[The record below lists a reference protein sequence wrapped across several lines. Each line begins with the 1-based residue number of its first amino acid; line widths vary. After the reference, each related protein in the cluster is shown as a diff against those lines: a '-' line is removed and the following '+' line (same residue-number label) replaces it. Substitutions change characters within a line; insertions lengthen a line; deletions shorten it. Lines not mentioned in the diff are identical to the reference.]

1 MTIGEYFDHTNLDP
15 AAATGDIEKL
25 CQEAIDH
32 QFFSVCVQPVHVRL
46 ASRLLADTPVK
57 VTTVVGFPLGQ
68 NKTSVKV
75 FETAQAVADGA
86 DEIDM
91 VMNYAA
97 LKEGNLEAVKQD
109 IAAVRQACPNQVLKV
124 ILETSQLSD
133 SEIITAC
140 ELAELAK
147 ADFVKTSTGF
157 RGEGAKADQVK
168 LMKTYFHGLVKAS
181 GGIRSLADFQTMV
194 DAGADRIGASASVA
208 IAEQAK

>member
-25 CQEAIDH
+25 CHEAIDH

-46 ASRLLADTPVK
+46 ASRLLADTAVK

-109 IAAVRQACPNQVLKV
+109 IAAVRQACSNQVLKV

-181 GGIRSLADFQTMV
+181 GGIRSLADFQAMV